1 MFLFVVDTCLVTYI
15 LLTPD
20 SSSSLS
26 TQHYHTLGE
35 CTPTVSGATDCAVV
49 KSSIYLTTDT
59 GHEDEARVNAL
70 SMIHH
75 RLGRGTYEE
84 GSILHTSYLGPDMN
98 FRGGSHDGHQE
109 VIYSAGST
117 SLSSSHHPPLFYA
130 AIVMVSLA
138 VCALIAFL
146 VIAWTV
152 HKERK
157 KREVSSSFHTSSG
170 SSCHRSSVRAVEDLH
185 LLDQQSYQNRQGF

>member
-1 MFLFVVDTCLVTYI
+1 
-15 LLTPD
+15 
-20 SSSSLS
+20 
-26 TQHYHTLGE
+26 
-35 CTPTVSGATDCAVV
+35 
-49 KSSIYLTTDT
+49 
-59 GHEDEARVNAL
+59 
-70 SMIHH
+70 
-75 RLGRGTYEE
+75 
-84 GSILHTSYLGPDMN
+84 MN

-109 VIYSAGST
+109 VVYSAGS
-117 SLSSSHHPPLFYA
+117 SSSSSFSSHPPLFYA

-157 KREVSSSFHTSSG
+157 KREASFHTSSG

>member
-1 MFLFVVDTCLVTYI
+1 MI
-15 LLTPD
+15 LL
-20 SSSSLS
+20 L
-26 TQHYHTLGE
+26 HYHLTLSHHTGE

-70 SMIHH
+70 SLIHH

-98 FRGGSHDGHQE
+98 FRGGSHNGHQE
-109 VIYSAGST
+109 EVGITNIYSAGS
-117 SLSSSHHPPLFYA
+117 SSSSSSFRHPPLFYA

-157 KREVSSSFHTSSG
+157 KREASSSYHTSSG

>member
-1 MFLFVVDTCLVTYI
+1 
-15 LLTPD
+15 
-20 SSSSLS
+20 
-26 TQHYHTLGE
+26 
-35 CTPTVSGATDCAVV
+35 
-49 KSSIYLTTDT
+49 
-59 GHEDEARVNAL
+59 
-70 SMIHH
+70 
-75 RLGRGTYEE
+75 
-84 GSILHTSYLGPDMN
+84 MN
-98 FRGGSHDGHQE
+98 FRGGSSNGHQE
-109 VIYSAGST
+109 DGITNIYSAGST
-117 SLSSSHHPPLFYA
+117 SSSSSSTSHHPPLFYA

-185 LLDQQSYQNRQGF
+185 LLDQQSSQNRGF